1 MAPRRKPLAPTGRRH
16 TRETINA
23 ALKDRRIELI
33 DEYTHA
39 KDHLRYRCEEGHE
52 WEATINAT
60 LYQGRGCP
68 QCKNYAPAGKEPRA
82 LMDGRPRNRSYF
94 VFPPATIPRPKK

>member
-16 TRETINA
+16 TRETINTV
-23 ALKDRRIELI
+23 LKDRGIELI

-39 KDHLRYRCEEGHE
+39 KDHLRYRCEQNHE

-68 QCKNYAPAGKEPRA
+68 WCKNYAPNGRA
-82 LMDGRPRNRSYF
+82 AREMMDGRPRNRSYF
-94 VFPPATIPRPKK
+94 VSPPAAIPRPKK